1 MHDGGGGGGCM
12 QWRKSAG
19 WTCAM
24 KGVSR
29 KEVFNGVSRGCVC
42 NKGVSVVEMCNKG
55 GGRGADVQ

>member
-1 MHDGGGGGGCM
+1 MHDGGGDGGCM

-42 NKGVSVVEMCNKG
+42 NEG
-55 GGRGADVQ
+55 GERGADVQ